1 MMFLLLTGGVA
12 FGRIS
17 HEPKSLA
24 SAKVLAERVSTSRAC
39 RGREFVSSLWLT
51 MKPKDLL
58 KAVLPFPARQWLRN
72 QQRRVERVGS
82 RVRSGADLGSLRQ
95 TTPVNADY
103 GDSRGQCIDR
113 YYIEKFLAAHTGEVQ
128 GHVLDFFDD
137 SYARKFGG
145 PRVAQADVLHLT
157 ADNPRATIVADLA
170 QAGHIPSD
178 TFDCILCTQVLQYVY
193 DLHAAVRTLYRI
205 LKPGGVVLVT
215 APGIQKIDRVDME
228 KEGEFW
234 RFTDLC
240 LRRLFEEVF
249 PKEYVDVQAYGN
261 VLAAIAFLHGFAV
274 EDLRREDLEYQD
286 ADYQLSIA
294 LRARKPL
301 AVQRP

>member
-1 MMFLLLTGGVA
+1 
-12 FGRIS
+12 
-17 HEPKSLA
+17 
-24 SAKVLAERVSTSRAC
+24 
-39 RGREFVSSLWLT
+39 
-51 MKPKDLL
+51 MKPKDVL
-58 KAVLPFPARQWLRN
+58 KAVIPSPARRWLRN
-72 QQRRVERVGS
+72 QQLRVERVRRGA
-82 RVRSGADLGSLRQ
+82 RRDADLGSLRR
-95 TTPVNADY
+95 TTPVNAAGY
-103 GDSRGQCIDR
+103 GESRGQCIDR
-113 YYIEKFLAAHTGEVQ
+113 YYIENFLAAHTADVQ
-128 GHVLDFFDD
+128 GHVLEFSDD

-145 PRVAQADVLHLT
+145 ARLTQVDVLHRT
-157 ADNPRATIVADLA
+157 VDNPHATIVADLA
-170 QAGHIPSD
+170 QGGAIPSD

-228 KEGEFW
+228 KDGEFW
-234 RFTDLC
+234 RFTGLC

-249 PKEYVDVQAYGN
+249 PKGHVDVQASGN

-294 LRARKPL
+294 LRAGKPP